1 MSRSSIGDR
10 FHSAVGRA
18 ARPRRRGNAANH
30 AGAAMNFL
38 YFIVVAVALYFLADR
53 LLEFIETRRGARFEQ
68 RTILFFFLLL
78 GLALVTFAVIRRL
91 EGS

>member
-1 MSRSSIGDR
+1 
-10 FHSAVGRA
+10 
-18 ARPRRRGNAANH
+18 
-30 AGAAMNFL
+30 MNFL

-78 GLALVTFAVIRRL
+78 GLAVVTFAVIRRL

>member
-1 MSRSSIGDR
+1 MCRSSIGDR
-10 FHSAVGRA
+10 FRSAVGCA
-18 ARPRRRGNAANH
+18 AGPRRSGNAAND
-30 AGAAMNFL
+30 ADAAMNFL
-38 YFIVVAVALYFLADR
+38 YFIIVAVALYFLADR

-78 GLALVTFAVIRRL
+78 GLAVVTFAVIRRL